1 MRYTFTGKN
10 LVIFDDV
17 KEKAEKKI
25 NRIQKLV
32 PDDAEVFV
40 ALSKNRHEYKMEVSV
55 PMHKRLLRAE
65 VKNNDVDACLDTV
78 VDVLEKQIIKYKG
91 RLRERS
97 RRNTATKEEV
107 SFMSASGQSE
117 PAETAAVK
125 IYRTKRF
132 AIKPM
137 DAQDAVMEMEL
148 LGHSFFVFRSSS
160 TDEVNVV
167 YKRNEG
173 EYGLIEPE

>member
-10 LVIFDDV
+10 ISVYDDV
-17 KEKAEKKI
+17 KAKAEKKI
-25 NRIQKLV
+25 DRMQKLL

-65 VKNNDVDACLDTV
+65 VKSEEIDNCLDMV
-78 VDVLEKQIIKYKG
+78 VDVLEKQVKKYKG
-91 RLRERS
+91 RLRERT
-97 RRNTATKEEV
+97 RRGGTTPAEAVYSQEQPETAD
-107 SFMSASGQSE
+107 E
-117 PAETAAVK
+117 PA
-125 IYRTKRF
+125 INIQRTKRF
-132 AIKPM
+132 AVKPM
-137 DAQDAVMEMEL
+137 DPLDAVMEMEL
-148 LGHSFFVFRSSS
+148 LGHSFFVFRSAE

-173 EYGLIEPE
+173 EYGLIEPQ